1 MKRSFSKKPVLASSN
16 RPATYT
22 FYFGDGNS
30 AASRGTDVEHDCKLT
45 GKLTSDEMA
54 SLAVLFLTELPDN
67 FTDEDVLDILE
78 ADLSYDEDEIFDKL
92 AKSTIADTIYQL
104 DPSGGD
110 PLVYKVKKNGKEIFY
125 DEYAEMTVKPS
136 SESDDWDDWE

>member
-54 SLAVLFLTELPDN
+54 SLAVLILNDLPDN
-67 FTDEDVLDILE
+67 FTEEDVLDILE
-78 ADLSYDEDEIFDKL
+78 DDWGYSEDEIFDEL
-92 AKSTIADTIYQL
+92 AESTIADAISQL
-104 DPSGGD
+104 DISGGD
-110 PLVYKVKKNGKEIFY
+110 PLVYKVKKNGNQIFY
-125 DEYAEMTVKPS
+125 DEYVEKAVKS
-136 SESDDWDDWE
+136 S